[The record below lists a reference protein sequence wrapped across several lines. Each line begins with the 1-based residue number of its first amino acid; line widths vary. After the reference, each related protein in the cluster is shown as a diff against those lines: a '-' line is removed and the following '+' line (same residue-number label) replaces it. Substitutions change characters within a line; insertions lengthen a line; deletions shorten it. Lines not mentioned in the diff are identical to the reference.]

1 MNKKWERRHVKKI
14 PYIPATLTEQVLNT
28 EYAAVP
34 NRYRI
39 PIGLTYRDV
48 KPFYLDVRRLG
59 LIGLCGG
66 EEERHIAF
74 MKYLF
79 DKMSDQADP
88 VKFSA
93 VILDDF
99 NRKWSFM
106 EGHEAVENYTLDIDY
121 MTQYI
126 VQLQEILSERYDRL
140 MEGGSIEEDELKI
153 VIIQNNDFAA
163 RIEEDM
169 DLQYAFEQI
178 VSKYRDLK
186 AAIIFSNYKNADVP
200 YDAPIPLLRIRDD
213 RHVLYWEDLE
223 HLKVFDVNLEEI
235 RNNKRKMEKG
245 DAFYISGD
253 ELTKLK
259 LVI

>member
-1 MNKKWERRHVKKI
+1 
-14 PYIPATLTEQVLNT
+14 
-28 EYAAVP
+28 
-34 NRYRI
+34 
-39 PIGLTYRDV
+39 
-48 KPFYLDVRRLG
+48 
-59 LIGLCGG
+59 
-66 EEERHIAF
+66 
-74 MKYLF
+74 
-79 DKMSDQADP
+79 
-88 VKFSA
+88 
-93 VILDDF
+93 
-99 NRKWSFM
+99 M
-106 EGHEAVENYTLDIDY
+106 EGHEGVENYTLDIDY

-200 YDAPIPLLRIRDD
+200 YDAPMPLLRIRDD

-259 LVI
+259 LVT